1 MSDLLSIGV
10 WEDFHFLRPTILW
23 LLLSV
28 VIIAAISLFTL
39 RETLSWKKAIA
50 PHLRKFVITT
60 GSEGKRKWM
69 QLFLTLFLSI
79 AIIGAAGPT
88 WKKIEGPGKT
98 LETPLLI
105 ILNLSESMLET
116 DISPN
121 RLERAKFKIVD
132 LLDADPGARVALIG
146 YAGSAH
152 TIIPLTRDYSI
163 LKSHI
168 NSLSPSIMPI
178 EGANLKEALILADT
192 LLKDIAAP
200 GNIFLYSDNFDDE
213 VINQIQ
219 KFSSTQNKNITV
231 VPILPI
237 SNSNNITEIESL
249 RKLESIDNIAVANIT
264 LDKSD
269 VEQLAKNIRDNLQF
283 KEKEFEKEDEWQDE
297 GLWFVIPFA
306 LFLLIWFRKGWVI
319 YSLFF
324 ALLTISCNNEN
335 TFKDLWVTRNYQ
347 AQKAY
352 NNGDFET
359 ASKFFE
365 GPVHKGVA
373 YFRSSDYNN
382 AIVEF
387 SKDTTAVGAY
397 NLGLAYYKNG
407 DFASAAFA
415 FGQATELDPE
425 MENAAANIIVMGKLI
440 DAKNSVSLD
449 EVEEAESVQ
458 PEKNVENKDME
469 DLGGGGQ
476 EATEEDM
483 EKERKEETVSTDI
496 TKAKELEEVPENFEA
511 GKSDESQKIMMR
523 KVDDDP
529 SIFLQRKFKYQI
541 KQRET
546 NNNPDKK

>member
-1 MSDLLSIGV
+1 MSDLLSIGM
-10 WEDFHFLRPTILW
+10 WEDFHFLRSAILW
-23 LLLSV
+23 LLLPAV
-28 VIIAAISLFTL
+28 LIAVISLLTL

-50 PHLRKFVITT
+50 PHLRKFVITK

-88 WKKIEGPGKT
+88 WKKIEVPGKT
-98 LETPLLI
+98 LETPLII

-132 LLDADPGARVALIG
+132 LLDADPGARIALVG
-146 YAGSAH
+146 YSGSAH

-163 LKSHI
+163 IKSHI
-168 NSLSPSIMPI
+168 SSLSPSIIPI
-178 EGANLKEALILADT
+178 KGANLKEALLLADT
-192 LLKDIAAP
+192 LLVNITAP
-200 GNIFLYSDNFDDE
+200 GNIFLYSDDFSDE
-213 VINQIQ
+213 VINDLQT
-219 KFSSTQNKNITV
+219 FSSSHNHGITV
-231 VPILPI
+231 IPII
-237 SNSNNITEIESL
+237 NSNNTNNSESL
-249 RKLESIDNIAVANIT
+249 RKLESVDNLGVANIT

-269 VEQLAKNIRDNLQF
+269 VELLAKNIRDNLQF
-283 KEKEFEKEDEWQDE
+283 KDKDIEKEDEWQDE
-297 GLWFVIPFA
+297 GLWFVLPFA
-306 LFLLIWFRKGWVI
+306 LFLLMWFRKGWVI
-319 YSLFF
+319 YSIFF
-324 ALLTISCNNEN
+324 ILLTTSCNNVN
-335 TFKDLWVTRNYQ
+335 SFKDLWVTHDYQ

-352 NNGDFET
+352 DNGDFET
-359 ASKFFE
+359 AANLFE
-365 GPVHKGVA
+365 DCVHKGVA
-373 YFRSSDYNN
+373 YFRSSDYNK
-382 AIVEF
+382 AIDEF
-387 SKDTTAVGAY
+387 SKDTTAAGAY

-407 DFASAAFA
+407 DYASAALA
-415 FGQATELDPE
+415 FGQATKLDPE
-425 MENAAANIIVMGKLI
+425 MENAAANMELMDQLI

-449 EVEEAESVQ
+449 DAEEAENTQ

-469 DLGGGGQ
+469 DLSGGGQ

-496 TKAKELEEVPENFEA
+496 RKGKELEEVPDNFEA
-511 GKSDESQKIMMR
+511 GKSDESQKVMMR

-541 KQRET
+541 KQREI